1 MRKLTLVCA
10 ILGLSMGFVACSD
23 DDDSSSSDKVAVGG
37 KCKVATECQ
46 SNVCENGVCV
56 AKATDA
62 DACKDKK
69 DGDVCDKDSKKTCQK
84 ENDKLV
90 CKDKPADAVDPCKDK
105 NDGDVCDKDGNKTCQ
120 KENDK
125 LVCKDKPAGGE
136 ADADAC
142 KDKNDGDSCSDDGQ
156 KTCQNENDKLVC
168 KDKPAGSEADACE
181 NDEDCTGEFGLCHVE
196 VNKCY
201 KLRAGY
207 TQTCGSG
214 DKANVLYAGQRTYKD
229 GSEETVVEV
238 VCSGDT
244 PICSPTL
251 LKCVA
256 NDGEELECS
265 THEDCK
271 NKGTKTYCDTETH
284 ACVEP
289 PQTSDECDEDI
300 KPCTEEN
307 KTCVAGK
314 CLAKVAANEACG
326 DDFVERCDSLKAMFI
341 CDKKKVVRK
350 DVAKGS
356 VCVYSPEGKASSV
369 EQCKAP
375 LKAND
380 VQYSDCDLK
389 TNTAYN
395 YICKQDYYK
404 VDLFAFEST
413 IACGSDKVCKSEN
426 KTDSGIPASCVQK
439 AN

>member
-37 KCKVATECQ
+37 KCKVAAECQ

-62 DACKDKK
+62 NACKDKK
-69 DGDVCDKDSKKTCQK
+69 EGDVCDKDSKKTCQK

-90 CKDKPADAVDPCKDK
+90 CKDKPADAADACKDK
-105 NDGDVCDKDGNKTCQ
+105 NEGDVCDKDGNKTCQ

-125 LVCKDKPAGGE
+125 LVCKDKPA
-136 ADADAC
+136 DADAC
-142 KDKNDGDSCSDDGQ
+142 KK
-156 KTCQNENDKLVC
+156 
-168 KDKPAGSEADACE
+168 
-181 NDEDCTGEFGLCHVE
+181 DEDCTGEFNLCHVE

-207 TQTCGSG
+207 KQTCGSG

-238 VCSGDT
+238 VCSDDT

-256 NDGEELECS
+256 NDVEELECS

-271 NKGTKTYCDTETH
+271 NKGNKTYCDTATH

-314 CLAKVAANEACG
+314 CLAKVAANDPCG
-326 DDFVERCDSLKAMFI
+326 DDFVERCNSLKAMFV
-341 CDKKKVVRK
+341 CDNKKVVRK
-350 DVAKGS
+350 DVAPGF

-369 EQCKAP
+369 EPCSAP
-375 LKAND
+375 LEADD
-380 VQYSDCDLK
+380 VQYSDCDVN

-395 YICKQDYYK
+395 YICKSDYYK
-404 VDLFAFEST
+404 VNLFAFEST
-413 IACGSDKVCKSEN
+413 IVCGNDKVCKSEK
-426 KTDSGIPASCVQK
+426 KTDSGIPASCEPK

>member
-37 KCKVATECQ
+37 KCKVAAECQ

-62 DACKDKK
+62 NACKDKK
-69 DGDVCDKDSKKTCQK
+69 EGDVCDKDSKKTCQK

-90 CKDKPADAVDPCKDK
+90 CKDKPADADACKDK
-105 NDGDVCDKDGNKTCQ
+105 NEGDVCDKDGNKTCQ

-125 LVCKDKPAGGE
+125 LVCKDKPA
-136 ADADAC
+136 DADAC
-142 KDKNDGDSCSDDGQ
+142 KK
-156 KTCQNENDKLVC
+156 
-168 KDKPAGSEADACE
+168 
-181 NDEDCTGEFGLCHVE
+181 DEDCTGEFNLCHVE

-207 TQTCGSG
+207 KQTCGSG

-238 VCSGDT
+238 VCSDDT

-256 NDGEELECS
+256 NDVEELECS

-271 NKGTKTYCDTETH
+271 NKGNKTYCDTATH

-314 CLAKVAANEACG
+314 CLAKVAANDPCG
-326 DDFVERCDSLKAMFI
+326 DDFVERCNSLKAMFV
-341 CDKKKVVRK
+341 CDNKKVVRK
-350 DVAKGS
+350 DVAPGF

-369 EQCKAP
+369 EPCSAP
-375 LKAND
+375 LEADD
-380 VQYSDCDLK
+380 VQYSDCDVN

-395 YICKQDYYK
+395 YICKSDYYK
-404 VDLFAFEST
+404 VNLFAFEST
-413 IACGSDKVCKSEN
+413 IVCGNDKVCKSEK
-426 KTDSGIPASCVQK
+426 KTDSGIPASCEPK

>member
-37 KCKVATECQ
+37 KCKVAAECQ

-62 DACKDKK
+62 NACKDKKEGDVCDKDSKKTCQKENDKLVCKDKPAGSDADACKDKNE
-69 DGDVCDKDSKKTCQK
+69 GDVCDKDSKKTCQK

-90 CKDKPADAVDPCKDK
+90 CKDKPADAADACKDK
-105 NDGDVCDKDGNKTCQ
+105 NEGDVCDKDGNKTCQ

-125 LVCKDKPAGGE
+125 LVCKDKPA
-136 ADADAC
+136 DADAC
-142 KDKNDGDSCSDDGQ
+142 KK
-156 KTCQNENDKLVC
+156 
-168 KDKPAGSEADACE
+168 
-181 NDEDCTGEFGLCHVE
+181 DEDCTGEFNLCHVE

-207 TQTCGSG
+207 KQTCGSG

-238 VCSGDT
+238 VCSDDT

-256 NDGEELECS
+256 NDVEELECS

-271 NKGTKTYCDTETH
+271 NKGNKTYCDTATH

-314 CLAKVAANEACG
+314 CLAKVAANDPCG
-326 DDFVERCDSLKAMFI
+326 DDFVERCNSLKAMFV
-341 CDKKKVVRK
+341 CDNKKVVRK
-350 DVAKGS
+350 DVAPGF

-369 EQCKAP
+369 EPCSAP
-375 LKAND
+375 LEADD
-380 VQYSDCDLK
+380 VQYSDCDVN

-395 YICKQDYYK
+395 YICKSDYYK
-404 VDLFAFEST
+404 VNLFAFEST
-413 IACGSDKVCKSEN
+413 IVCGNDKVCKSEK
-426 KTDSGIPASCVQK
+426 KTDSGIPASCEPK

>member
-37 KCKVATECQ
+37 KCKVAAECQ

-62 DACKDKK
+62 DACKDKNE
-69 DGDVCDKDSKKTCQK
+69 GDVCDKDSKKTCQK

-90 CKDKPADAVDPCKDK
+90 CKDKPAGSDTDACKDK
-105 NDGDVCDKDGNKTCQ
+105 NEGDVCDKDSKKTCQKENDKLVCKDKPAGSDTDACKDKNEGDVCDKDGNKTCQ

-125 LVCKDKPAGGE
+125 LVCKDKPAGS
-136 ADADAC
+136 DADAC
-142 KDKNDGDSCSDDGQ
+142 KK
-156 KTCQNENDKLVC
+156 
-168 KDKPAGSEADACE
+168 
-181 NDEDCTGEFGLCHVE
+181 DEDCTGEFNLCHVE

-207 TQTCGSG
+207 KQTCGSG

-256 NDGEELECS
+256 NDVEELECS

-271 NKGTKTYCDTETH
+271 NKGNKTYCDTATH

-314 CLAKVAANEACG
+314 CLAKVAANDPCG
-326 DDFVERCDSLKAMFI
+326 DDFVERCDSLKAMFV
-341 CDKKKVVRK
+341 CDNKKVVRIS
-350 DVAKGS
+350 VASGN

-369 EQCKAP
+369 EQCTAP
-375 LKAND
+375 LKADD
-380 VQYSDCDLK
+380 VQYSDCDVN

-395 YICKQDYYK
+395 YICKSDYYK

-413 IACGSDKVCKSEN
+413 IVCGNDKVCTSEK
-426 KTDSGIPASCVQK
+426 KTDSGIPASCEPK

>member
-37 KCKVATECQ
+37 KCKVAAECQ

-62 DACKDKK
+62 DACKDKNE
-69 DGDVCDKDSKKTCQK
+69 GDVCDKDSKKTCQK

-90 CKDKPADAVDPCKDK
+90 CKDKPADADACKDK
-105 NDGDVCDKDGNKTCQ
+105 NEGDVCDKDSKKTCQKENDKLVCKDKPADAADACKDKNEGDVCDKDGNKTCQ

-125 LVCKDKPAGGE
+125 LVCKDKPA
-136 ADADAC
+136 DADAC
-142 KDKNDGDSCSDDGQ
+142 KK
-156 KTCQNENDKLVC
+156 
-168 KDKPAGSEADACE
+168 
-181 NDEDCTGEFGLCHVE
+181 DEDCTGEFNLCHVE

-207 TQTCGSG
+207 KQTCGSG

-238 VCSGDT
+238 VCSDAT

-256 NDGEELECS
+256 NDVEELECS

-271 NKGTKTYCDTETH
+271 NKGNKTYCDTATH

-289 PQTSDECDEDI
+289 PQTSDECDEEI

-314 CLAKVAANEACG
+314 CLAKVAANDPCG
-326 DDFVERCDSLKAMFI
+326 DDFVERCNSLKAMFV
-341 CDKKKVVRK
+341 CDNKKVVRK
-350 DVAKGS
+350 DVAPGF

-369 EQCKAP
+369 EPCSAP
-375 LKAND
+375 LEADD
-380 VQYSDCDLK
+380 VQYSDCDVN

-395 YICKQDYYK
+395 YICKSDYYK
-404 VDLFAFEST
+404 VNLFAFEST
-413 IACGSDKVCKSEN
+413 IVCGNDKVCKSEK
-426 KTDSGIPASCVQK
+426 KTDSGIPASCEPK

>member
-37 KCKVATECQ
+37 KCKVAAECQ

-62 DACKDKK
+62 NACKDKK
-69 DGDVCDKDSKKTCQK
+69 EGDVCDKDSKKTCQK

-90 CKDKPADAVDPCKDK
+90 CKDKPADA
-105 NDGDVCDKDGNKTCQ
+105 
-120 KENDK
+120 
-125 LVCKDKPAGGE
+125 
-136 ADADAC
+136 DAC
-142 KDKNDGDSCSDDGQ
+142 KK
-156 KTCQNENDKLVC
+156 
-168 KDKPAGSEADACE
+168 
-181 NDEDCTGEFGLCHVE
+181 DEDCTGEFNLCHVE

-207 TQTCGSG
+207 KQTCGSG

-238 VCSGDT
+238 VCSDDT

-256 NDGEELECS
+256 NDVEELECS

-271 NKGTKTYCDTETH
+271 NKGNKTYCDTATH

-289 PQTSDECDEDI
+289 PQTSDECDEEI

-314 CLAKVAANEACG
+314 CLAKVAANDPCG
-326 DDFVERCDSLKAMFI
+326 DDFVERCDDKLKAMFI

-350 DVAKGS
+350 DVAPGF

-369 EQCKAP
+369 EPCSAP
-375 LKAND
+375 LEADD
-380 VQYSDCDLK
+380 VQYSDCDVN

-395 YICKQDYYK
+395 YICKSDYYK
-404 VDLFAFEST
+404 VNLFAFEST
-413 IACGSDKVCKSEN
+413 IVCGNDKVCKSEK
-426 KTDSGIPASCVQK
+426 KTDSGIPASCEPK

>member
-37 KCKVATECQ
+37 KCKVAAECQ

-62 DACKDKK
+62 NACKDKK
-69 DGDVCDKDSKKTCQK
+69 EGDVCDKDSKKTCQK

-90 CKDKPADAVDPCKDK
+90 CKDKPADAADACKDK
-105 NDGDVCDKDGNKTCQ
+105 NEGDVCDKDGNKTCQ

-125 LVCKDKPAGGE
+125 LVCKDKPA
-136 ADADAC
+136 DADAC
-142 KDKNDGDSCSDDGQ
+142 KDKNEGDVCDKDGN
-156 KTCQNENDKLVC
+156 KTCQKENDKLVC
-168 KDKPAGSEADACE
+168 KDKPADADACKK
-181 NDEDCTGEFGLCHVE
+181 DEDCTGEFNLCHVE

-207 TQTCGSG
+207 KQTCGSG

-238 VCSGDT
+238 VCSDDT

-256 NDGEELECS
+256 NDVEELECS

-271 NKGTKTYCDTETH
+271 NKGNKTYCDTATH

-289 PQTSDECDEDI
+289 PQTSDECDEEI

-314 CLAKVAANEACG
+314 CLAKVAANDPCG
-326 DDFVERCDSLKAMFI
+326 DDFVERCDDKLKAMFI

-350 DVAKGS
+350 DVAPGF

-369 EQCKAP
+369 EPCSAP
-375 LKAND
+375 LEADD
-380 VQYSDCDLK
+380 VQYSDCDVN

-395 YICKQDYYK
+395 YICKSDYYK
-404 VDLFAFEST
+404 VNLFAFEST
-413 IACGSDKVCKSEN
+413 IVCGNDKVCKSEK
-426 KTDSGIPASCVQK
+426 KTDSGIPASCEPK